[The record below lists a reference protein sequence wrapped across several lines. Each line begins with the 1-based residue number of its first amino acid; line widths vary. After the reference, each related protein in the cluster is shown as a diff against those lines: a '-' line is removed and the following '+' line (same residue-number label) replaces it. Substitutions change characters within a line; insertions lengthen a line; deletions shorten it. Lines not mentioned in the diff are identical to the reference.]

1 MFAYILLA
9 AFLITLIIVAHKAP
23 ARDSGRLSGPPTYP
37 SFPDAAARPT
47 PKAAVLSAAS
57 PNTNLHRYRGLSAA
71 TWAARYRH
79 RTRQVQQLRRI
90 LFHRSSVFEAIN
102 LAAATYGH
110 ANELWRKAR
119 CETGGTYSPRALNSR
134 SHAAGLFQFLGST
147 WRSTPYGRFSVFSPY
162 ASALAAGWM
171 HSAGRGS
178 EWVCQ

>member
-57 PNTNLHRYRGLSAA
+57 PNNLHRYRGLSAA
-71 TWAARYRH
+71 TWAARYRQ
-79 RTRQVQQLRRI
+79 RTRQLQHARRV
-90 LFHRSSVFEAIN
+90 LFTSPTVVEAIN
-102 LAAATYGH
+102 LACATYGH
-110 ANELWRKAR
+110 CTTLWRKAR
-119 CETGGTYSPRALNSR
+119 CETGGTYSPRALNSS
-134 SHAAGLFQFLGST
+134 SHAAGLFQFLSST

-178 EWVCQ
+178 EWACR